1 MGGGD
6 APPPAPPEGAADGAH
21 PPPYPLGRLL
31 ALAGG
36 LGGIQLAWAVQIGY
50 VTKALLQ
57 LGMPPAAVSYAWL
70 AGPIAGIVVQPLV
83 GAASDRCASPYGRR
97 RPFIV
102 AGAAITA
109 VCLLTF
115 SHARELGI
123 AAGDVATSDEGG
135 VDGGGGAAAHHPR
148 GLAIGVVTFWALDF
162 AINGAMGPLRA
173 LLMDVVPPSQQGAGN
188 AAFAFMTGLGNFG
201 GNTLGSLRLGAV
213 APAAWALTDMQALYG
228 LAAVVLIV
236 TVAVCVVATPEVPL
250 GEGGGGRR
258 AAAVLPEVG
267 GGGGG
272 GRDGYA
278 PLRSAPTAAADA
290 AGGPSVAAT
299 AAAAGGLSGS
309 APPGGDAP
317 ASAPVAAGTWATL
330 AAAARTAPFPFWRL
344 FGVQC
349 LTWTAWFALFIYATS
364 WVGGDVVGGVAAAPP
379 GTPLRAAYDRGV
391 RWGNGGLAAQ
401 AVVSI
406 AYAAALPAL
415 LRWGG
420 APAVYAGGH
429 LVLGGALLGMMTLGA
444 GASDRAAAVAAATA
458 AAGGTAVAADSDS
471 LTARAAGAVAL
482 LAATGIPWATTMTVP
497 WALMGAAVARSAAA
511 AGEPAEAGVYATLFN
526 LSQCFP
532 EVAVSLVS
540 ALLVRGG
547 ASQGQVLGAAG
558 VVALGGAVAIIA
570 CPLVRRGRG

>member
-123 AAGDVATSDEGG
+123 AAGDAATSDEGG
-135 VDGGGGAAAHHPR
+135 VDGGGGAAHHPR

-236 TVAVCVVATPEVPL
+236 SVAVCVVATPEVPL

-258 AAAVLPEVG
+258 PAAVLPEVG
-267 GGGGG
+267 GGAGEGTTVTRPS
-272 GRDGYA
+272 GRP
-278 PLRSAPTAAADA
+278 PLPQPTPRE
-290 AGGPSVAAT
+290 GRRLQQRRRPRVAC
-299 AAAAGGLSGS
+299 
-309 APPGGDAP
+309 
-317 ASAPVAAGTWATL
+317 
-330 AAAARTAPFPFWRL
+330 R
-344 FGVQC
+344 
-349 LTWTAWFALFIYATS
+349 
-364 WVGGDVVGGVAAAPP
+364 
-379 GTPLRAAYDRGV
+379 
-391 RWGNGGLAAQ
+391 
-401 AVVSI
+401 
-406 AYAAALPAL
+406 
-415 LRWGG
+415 
-420 APAVYAGGH
+420 
-429 LVLGGALLGMMTLGA
+429 GALLLAGMPPRPPPWQL
-444 GASDRAAAVAAATA
+444 
-458 AAGGTAVAADSDS
+458 
-471 LTARAAGAVAL
+471 ARGRRL
-482 LAATGIPWATTMTVP
+482 PPPHGPLPSPFG
-497 WALMGAAVARSAAA
+497 
-511 AGEPAEAGVYATLFN
+511 
-526 LSQCFP
+526 
-532 EVAVSLVS
+532 VSLASS
-540 ALLVRGG
+540 A
-547 ASQGQVLGAAG
+547 
-558 VVALGGAVAIIA
+558 
-570 CPLVRRGRG
+570 